1 MSHRRAVLLM
11 VVVTLMWSIAG
22 VVTRHLDGARAFEIT
37 FWRSAFNAL
46 ALLLMLMVLR
56 GPAQLRHAIRHGGSK
71 LWLSAVCWAV
81 MYTAF
86 MLALSLTTVANVLV
100 TMATAPLLTALVAR
114 VALGQRL
121 PRRTWLA
128 ILCAGLGIAWMYAR
142 DFSAGDGQHLLG
154 VAVAFCVPI
163 AAAINWTVI
172 QSQRPAIV
180 PAGRPA
186 SEPATGQADA
196 AQEEGATSDR
206 ATVTAITPRSSDPLP
221 AVLLGALISAAVTL
235 PLALP
240 FDASIRD
247 LGLLAMLG
255 VVQLAI
261 PCLLVLRVAR
271 HLSAPEVAL
280 LSLLE
285 VIFGVLWVW
294 LASGEQ
300 PTPAVLAGGA
310 IVIGSLVVNELFN
323 LRAADKLR
331 PATEARSRWS
341 GRVRRG

>member
-22 VVTRHLDGARAFEIT
+22 VVTRHLEGARAFEIT
-37 FWRSAFNAL
+37 FWRSAFNAV
-46 ALLLMLMVLR
+46 ALLLMLLAMR
-56 GPAQLRHAIRHGGSK
+56 GAGPLWQSIRYGGAK
-71 LWLSAVCWAV
+71 LWLSAVCWSV

-86 MLALSLTTVANVLV
+86 MLALTLTTVANVLV

-114 VALGQRL
+114 AALGQRL
-121 PRRTWLA
+121 PRRTWVA

-142 DFSAGDGQHLLG
+142 DFSAAGGQHLLG

-172 QSQRPAIV
+172 QSQRPGSEV
-180 PAGRPA
+180 GGPDVRRPND
-186 SEPATGQADA
+186 S
-196 AQEEGATSDR
+196 
-206 ATVTAITPRSSDPLP
+206 LP

-240 FDASIRD
+240 FAASGHD
-247 LGLLAMLG
+247 LGLLALLG

-261 PCLLVLRVAR
+261 PCLLVIRVAC

-300 PTPAVLAGGA
+300 PTPAVLLGGLV
-310 IVIGSLVVNELFN
+310 VIASLVANELIN
-323 LRAADKLR
+323 LRVSAKLR
-331 PATEARSRWS
+331 LATEADPRW
-341 GRVRRG
+341 GRPLRKR